1 MDKQFYARSNFTA
14 LLQVL
19 NETLESKYGVAFNQ
33 ISSNKELFKIM
44 NTIHQRYGNNV
55 KSITEL
61 NKRVID
67 VSLPLFSKTIDKKR
81 KAIQNDLTNPVPMAD
96 QGSMASSGGPIIAP
110 ATQAISGNGFRGIG
124 GIGGSVPVQID
135 PNSMLQ
141 SGGVR
146 VVQRPLKSEID
157 LDSEF
162 EQRQHIRNQEVTGG
176 LGSQPP
182 VQIDF
187 TKPIQGEN
195 APSMESSE
203 LLYQQA
209 MAKRNQVPIPTDA
222 SGGEILPPQ
231 MREQI
236 TRAELNHNSN
246 VMQNPHQIDGQDPRG
261 NTARETLISDIMGG
275 VSVTEEEVVAHP
287 NLDMS
292 QVLGNS
298 GIGDIQTGVMLER
311 NQNFVPQEMSN
322 NPQELFRMQQL
333 DSRQQEVG
341 IIQEQRSDLGGI
353 DRGVSSGGVSSGG
366 EEGNVSNV
374 LSMLEEKLNM
384 LNKTM
389 SENYKFPPEVIPP
402 PKVETRLKTHYITID
417 SRDRD
422 FEIYPN
428 ANTFQVKFGPPSS
441 SKVKGIYR
449 DKNNNLIY
457 EANNIEIVGET
468 GATIPN
474 VLKNIKYIQCV
485 QVIVP
490 HTPTYVCGGC
500 PYYYNNYQVDR
511 NLTTVSADAATGQ
524 FSSYPYGP
532 IRQVASD
539 STDVIGLL
547 TNVLDE
553 PYLLLCIDEL
563 DQTYNGTSTSNRNAF
578 AKLVHD
584 NYYGT
589 LTAFVQMRPA
599 ENGPF
604 LYEPFPLAN
613 IDKLTLR
620 LLKGNNIPYDFG
632 RDMLFIQKYE
642 EGTSCVN
649 FCGTTSKTTKITII
663 SNTSFYNNM
672 NTSNHITHYE
682 PSDNGECSSETV
694 SIQHCLR
701 PGNKIYI
708 YDTFPCETEIIRF
721 HQNVKVLDVDPLPI
735 TYSDSGATPSYTIT
749 AYVDV
754 TADDISYVDFS
765 AFMNTGDYLYMNNIP
780 YSVTEFE
787 TGDLPSISVSKISG
801 EVGSPDPDIN
811 NLSSIQLAFSR
822 KNRKGVKSH
831 NKRSI
836 NYVDGWRVCSTY
848 NTTTTDTVDP
858 RVTFEIDYPYDLL
871 PDRLKGNSVG
881 NNHYESFLI
890 KHQLQVSYTFKVV
903 TVDPDFAKLDATIV

>member
-19 NETLESKYGVAFNQ
+19 NETLESKYGVGFNQ

-44 NTIHQRYGNNV
+44 NTIYQRYGDNIQNV
-55 KSITEL
+55 TEL

-67 VSLPLFSKTIDKKR
+67 VSLPLFSKTISKKR
-81 KAIQNDLTNPVPMAD
+81 KALQNDLTNPVPMAD
-96 QGSMASSGGPIIAP
+96 QGSMASSGGPMIAS
-110 ATQAISGNGFRGIG
+110 AGQAISGNGFGGIG
-124 GIGGSVPVQID
+124 GIGGSAPVQID

-157 LDSEF
+157 LDSEL
-162 EQRQHIRNQEVTGG
+162 EQRQNIRSQEVTGG
-176 LGSQPP
+176 LGSKPP

-187 TKPIQGEN
+187 TKPIQVEN

-209 MAKRNQVPIPTDA
+209 MAKRNQVPLPTNS

-236 TRAELNHNSN
+236 NRAERDHNSN

-261 NTARETLISDIMGG
+261 NSARETLISDIMGG
-275 VSVTEEEVVAHP
+275 VSVSDQDEIVHP
-287 NLDMS
+287 NPDMS
-292 QVLGNS
+292 KVFGDN
-298 GIGDIQTGVMLER
+298 GVGDIQTGVMLKR
-311 NQNFVPQEMSN
+311 NQNFIPQEMSN
-322 NPQELFRMQQL
+322 NPQELFRMQEL
-333 DSRQQEVG
+333 DSRQHDDIDMTHEKSSALGTVG
-341 IIQEQRSDLGGI
+341 R
-353 DRGVSSGGVSSGG
+353 
-366 EEGNVSNV
+366 EEGNISAV
-374 LSMLEEKLNM
+374 LSMLENKLNM

-402 PKVETRLKTHYITID
+402 PKVKTRLKTHYITID

-485 QVIVP
+485 QAIVP
-490 HTPTYVCGGC
+490 HTPTYVCGKC

-511 NLTTVSADAATGQ
+511 NLTTVSPDAATGQ
-524 FSSYPYGP
+524 FTSYPYGP
-532 IRQVASD
+532 IRQVANN
-539 STDVIGLL
+539 STDVIGLW

-584 NYYGT
+584 KYYGT
-589 LTAFVQMRPA
+589 LTAFVMMRPS
-599 ENGPF
+599 EDGPF
-604 LYEPFPLAN
+604 MYEPFALSN

-620 LLKGNNIPYDFG
+620 LLKNNNLPYDFG
-632 RDMLFIQKYE
+632 RDKLFIQKYE
-642 EGTSCVN
+642 EGSSCIN
-649 FCGTTSKTTKITII
+649 LYGTTSKTTKITII
-663 SNTSFYNNM
+663 SDTSFYDDD
-672 NTSNHITHYE
+672 NTADHITHYE
-682 PSDNGECSSETV
+682 PSDNGECGTGTV

-708 YDTFPCETEIIRF
+708 YDTFPCDTEIIRF

-735 TYSDSGATPSYTIT
+735 TYGDSGATPSYTIT

-765 AFMNTGDYLYMNNIP
+765 AFINIGDYLYMNNIP

-801 EVGSPDPDIN
+801 ETSSPDPDIS
-811 NLSSIQLAFSR
+811 NLSSIQLAFAR

-831 NKRSI
+831 NKKCI

-858 RVTFEIDYPYDLL
+858 RVSFEIDYPYDWL

-903 TVDPDFAKLDATIV
+903 TVDSDFAKLDATIV